1 MAQANVGY
9 ALAPSTNYTP
19 GASGPPAGY
28 NPISMILVTQ
38 GGAATLDYYDLQ
50 GNHLTISLGTVNNP
64 TMLPLTLTQTGGSL
78 TANRFF
84 GFSMGNPN
92 FAM

>member
-19 GASGPPAGY
+19 GASGPPVGY

-38 GGAATLDYYDLQ
+38 GGEATLDYYDLQ
-50 GNHLTISLGTVNNP
+50 GNPLTISLGTVNNP
-64 TMLPLTLTQTGGSL
+64 TMLPLTLTQTGASL
-78 TANRFF
+78 TAGRFY
-84 GFSMGNPN
+84 GFTMGNPN

>member
-19 GASGPPAGY
+19 GASGPPVGY
-28 NPISMILVTQ
+28 TPISMILVTQ
-38 GGAATLDYYDLQ
+38 GAAATLDYYDLQ

-64 TMLPLTLTQTGGSL
+64 TMLP
-78 TANRFF
+78 
-84 GFSMGNPN
+84 
-92 FAM
+92 